1 MQHDGALELGMFL
14 GGLLMAL
21 PPIAIS
27 IGLAIWVFREHQRS
41 VRARAADPSSR
52 EEVE

>member
-1 MQHDGALELGMFL
+1 MQHDGGLELGMFL

-27 IGLAIWVFREHQRS
+27 VGLAIWAFKERQRS
-41 VRARAADPSSR
+41 LEARAADPSSS
-52 EEVE
+52 EEAE